1 MYYTMRLRFTCL
13 PVQVQH
19 IPTPEGGLARSSHSS
34 TSMKTRRQNSAGLVW
49 LQNSRGQRAPR
60 ELFAW
65 NRILLR
71 VALSRKQRELVPK
84 WLRPIRSLEAQ
95 SLHRA
100 LAGEQ
105 HAVWQE
111 DSQIRRAGA
120 CCAAVCIE

>member
-1 MYYTMRLRFTCL
+1 MRLRFACL
-13 PVQVQH
+13 PGQVQH
-19 IPTPEGGLARSSHSS
+19 IQTREGGLARSSHSS
-34 TSMKTRRQNSAGLVW
+34 ASMKTRRQNSAGLVW
-49 LQNSRGQRAPR
+49 LQNSRGQRAPQ

-84 WLRPIRSLEAQ
+84 WLRPIRSLESQ

-105 HAVWQE
+105 YAVRQKH
-111 DSQIRRAGA
+111 SQVRRS
-120 CCAAVCIE
+120 